1 MLKFMSNMFLNLIL
15 FVFWL
20 WCSVAIYFII
30 LPDKLLAIMVAGL
43 FALVIPLVFFLVA
56 KRNLALVL
64 IILAYIAVTIAW
76 MNMPASNNLDWMPS
90 VAKSPYV
97 ITQGN
102 QVTVHDIRNFDYRT
116 ETNFTENYYTK
127 TYDLDDL
134 ESLGFLLS
142 YWGGALLLRIRY

>member
-1 MLKFMSNMFLNLIL
+1 MFLNLIL

-142 YWGGALLLRIRY
+142 YWGGALLVRIRY

>member
-1 MLKFMSNMFLNLIL
+1 MSNMFLNLIL

-116 ETNFTENYYTK
+116 ETNFTENYWLYVN
-127 TYDLDDL
+127 
-134 ESLGFLLS
+134 LS
-142 YWGGALLLRIRY
+142 G